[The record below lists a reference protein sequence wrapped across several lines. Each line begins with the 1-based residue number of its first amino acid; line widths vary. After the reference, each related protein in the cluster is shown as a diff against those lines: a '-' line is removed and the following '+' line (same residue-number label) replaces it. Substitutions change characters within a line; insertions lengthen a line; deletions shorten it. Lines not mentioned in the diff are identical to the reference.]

1 MTPKALQPPPV
12 VVVFNPTNYGL
23 PDRGSM
29 NGSVSRHDASE
40 NKKKSIQDKKYL
52 QRRQQC
58 EDERGI
64 SEIYEKLQ
72 TIEELNESTLDGRAR
87 RKLYHLKLIA
97 LGAKV

>member
-1 MTPKALQPPPV
+1 MTPKALQSPPEV
-12 VVVFNPTNYGL
+12 VKFNPTNYGL
-23 PDRGSM
+23 PGKESIKE
-29 NGSVSRHDASE
+29 SLSRHDAPE
-40 NKKKSIQDKKYL
+40 NKKKSTQGKEFL

-58 EDERGI
+58 QDERGI

-72 TIEELNESTLDGRAR
+72 TIEELNESALDGRAR